1 MSNKQR
7 HSPNLPGL
15 LADVRARK
23 PLVHQITNYVTANDC
38 ANAVLALGGSPV
50 MADDPDE
57 VCEVVAPA
65 SALVLNLGTL
75 NSRTI
80 QSMLLAGHEA
90 NRRGI
95 PVILDPVGAGATS
108 LRTATARQLAA
119 ALRPAVVRGNL
130 SEIMALAGLP
140 ARTRGV
146 DSDDDQTE
154 AQQVARQLAARLSS
168 VVAVTGAQ
176 DVVSDGQET
185 WLVSNGHPWLAR
197 ITGSGCML
205 SALIGACCGVTH
217 DHLSAALAGVVAMGL
232 AGEQAAAAAAA
243 FGLGSFRV
251 ALLDRLSQL
260 SPQRLQEGAK
270 IDVA

>member
-1 MSNKQR
+1 MSIEQR
-7 HSPNLPGL
+7 HGPDLSGL
-15 LADVRARK
+15 LAEVRARR

-57 VCEVVAPA
+57 VCEVVALA

-90 NRRGI
+90 KRRGI
-95 PVILDPVGAGATS
+95 PVILDPVGAGATR
-108 LRTATARQLAA
+108 LRTSTAQQLAA

-146 DSDDDQTE
+146 DSDDDQAE
-154 AQQVARQLAARLSS
+154 AQQVARLLAAKLSS

-176 DVVSDGQET
+176 DVISDGERV
-185 WLVSNGHPWLAR
+185 WLVNNGHPWLAR

-217 DHLSAALAGVVAMGL
+217 DHPSAALAGVVAMGL
-232 AGEQAAAAAAA
+232 AGEQAATAAMAV
-243 FGLGSFRV
+243 GLGSFRV
-251 ALLDRLSQL
+251 ALLDQLSQI
-260 SPQRLQEGAK
+260 SPEQLREGAK
-270 IDVA
+270 LDVL